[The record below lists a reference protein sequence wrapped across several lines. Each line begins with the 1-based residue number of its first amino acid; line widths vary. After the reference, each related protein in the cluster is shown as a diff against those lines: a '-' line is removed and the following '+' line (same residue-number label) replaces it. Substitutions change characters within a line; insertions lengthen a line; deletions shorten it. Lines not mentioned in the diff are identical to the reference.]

1 MSYILGI
8 LTIEIP
14 TPAAYVIWA
23 GGTPLLAWLISVIA

>member
-23 GGTPLLAWLISVIA
+23 GGTCWLG